1 MELVEIEHE
10 VTDYLVHALELSD
23 RPPAAMAYC
32 RLATECIT
40 HNLHYREHGEYPS
53 PRAGKGEFPSLA
65 GIITRVVNS
74 LQRQTGEVLYSIN
87 AQSRGSL
94 HWNFETRGEVV
105 KSHHVE
111 SVITQISNTFTDVFG
126 TTLSLSGISLSDKD
140 VEQKANIAVSSM
152 LTQQGFDQDSSPL
165 EEEVDKSQTDDIL
178 ELAQAVKD
186 RGAEFG
192 PWECIRLGNA
202 SILRVQVNQ
211 AELYFEEAMQILK
224 DGPIR
229 RGGSRDMLNG
239 EAACMEGKGD
249 VAKLRGDFDEAERL
263 YRESLAIA
271 RQTGN
276 QVREMTSLNELG
288 NIQRRR
294 GDLDGAESLYRE
306 SLAIALE
313 NGNRE
318 REKSSLNNLGII
330 AKQRGDLDGAEELY
344 RNALALAHEIG
355 DREKEYSHLNNL
367 GVIAELRGDLDGAE
381 GLHLEAL
388 AIAREYWNP
397 YNESFSLNHLG
408 DITEQRGDLDGA
420 ESLYRES
427 LAIARETGNQ
437 TREVR
442 SLNNLGN
449 IQRRRGD
456 LDGAESLCRE
466 SLAIAREMD
475 NKIELSK
482 CLNNLGRATLKCGNL
497 DEAERLHNE
506 ALTIDREMGNREG
519 EAQELARLGRIAL
532 ERGDHEVAEK
542 LYRDSVSIMNEL
554 GRAPD
559 KWLIENGYTEP
570 DEEWDFP
577 PKD

>member
-294 GDLDGAESLYRE
+294 GDLDGAER
-306 SLAIALE
+306 
-313 NGNRE
+313 
-318 REKSSLNNLGII
+318 
-330 AKQRGDLDGAEELY
+330 
-344 RNALALAHEIG
+344 
-355 DREKEYSHLNNL
+355 
-367 GVIAELRGDLDGAE
+367 
-381 GLHLEAL
+381 
-388 AIAREYWNP
+388 
-397 YNESFSLNHLG
+397 
-408 DITEQRGDLDGA
+408 
-420 ESLYRES
+420 
-427 LAIARETGNQ
+427 
-437 TREVR
+437 
-442 SLNNLGN
+442 
-449 IQRRRGD
+449 
-456 LDGAESLCRE
+456 LCRE